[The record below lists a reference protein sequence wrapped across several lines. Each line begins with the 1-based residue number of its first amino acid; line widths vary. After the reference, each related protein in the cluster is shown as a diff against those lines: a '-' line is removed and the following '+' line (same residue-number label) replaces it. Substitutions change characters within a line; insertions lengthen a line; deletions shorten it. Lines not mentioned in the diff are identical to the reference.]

1 MAYLKVE
8 NVISPDDV
16 LLKIRD
22 FAIDQGWTVL
32 ENLTPDLP
40 LDGGEVSDGLRLTI
54 KSPGDDFVIANFRSA
69 NSKKIFESQANTS
82 NAYGIGLTCST
93 GYTSNPPSGKWYDQ
107 PGATKHVS
115 QQVIG
120 VGIPVKQD
128 SSYTLYMNAITLPAP
143 LMVVSLEYAPGV
155 FQHLAF
161 GVTQKIGAWTGGIIF
176 SGSRN
181 SYNLFTASE
190 EFDPVDIEGES
201 NPLFSMAKNASTFLR
216 ADIDAAPLRLPAVFW
231 ASAGADASTINYA
244 FTGKI
249 LGLPVK
255 KKDILTESWDPK
267 IPHYA
272 YLQSQEPADTGRNVN
287 TLNCI
292 TVNLPL
298 ALYVQ
303 RDPDGL
309 RNFSQCGYV
318 PGVYFVSTR
327 NIAPAQ
333 TYEISYPESGQLH
346 QVFPFTRRGGIYG
359 YDGFSVK
366 Q

>member
-1 MAYLKVE
+1 MAYQKFE
-8 NVISPDDV
+8 NVTSPDEI

-22 FAIDQGWTVL
+22 FAEGQGWTVL

-40 LDGGEVSDGLRLTI
+40 LDGESVSDGVRLSI
-54 KSPGDDFVIANFRSA
+54 RSPGDGEVVANFRSA
-69 NSKKIFESQANTS
+69 NGKKIFETQKNVD
-82 NAYGIGLTCST
+82 NAFGIGLVCST
-93 GYTSNPPSGKWYDQ
+93 TYTSNPPSGKWYDQ

-120 VGIPVKQD
+120 VGIPAKPD
-128 SSYTLYMNAITLPAP
+128 SSYRLYLNAIALPAP
-143 LMVVSLEYAPGV
+143 LMVVSLEVGSGV

-161 GVTQKIGAWTGGIIF
+161 GIAQKIGAWTGGIIY

-181 SYNLFTASE
+181 SYGMFTASA
-190 EFDPVDIEGES
+190 EFDPVDIERES
-201 NPLFSMAKNASTFLR
+201 NPLFGMAKQASTFLR
-216 ADIDAAPLRLPAVFW
+216 VDIDAAPLRLPAVFW
-231 ASAGADASTINYA
+231 ASAGADNAEAQYG

-249 LGLPVK
+249 LALPVK
-255 KKDILTESWDPK
+255 KKDMLTEAWDPK

-272 YLQSQEPADTGRNVN
+272 YLQSQEPTDTGRNLN
-287 TLNCI
+287 TLNCV

-318 PGVYFVSTR
+318 PSVSFVSTR
-327 NIAPAQ
+327 NVAPGQ